1 MTDPYDWQMARRIAR
16 LAAHSDGHG
25 LRRGQLAEALAADLA
40 GSGRDLGDW
49 AMLAYSRKWVDC
61 IGDFIVASATDI
73 RAAPRPVP
81 PPTAPEPPPPLRL
94 V

>member
-25 LRRGQLAEALAADLA
+25 VRRADLNTEI
-40 GSGRDLGDW
+40 GCTTEEFGQYMR
-49 AMLAYSRKWVDC
+49 MAYARCWVDC

-73 RAAPRPVP
+73 RAAPRPVS
-81 PPTAPEPPPPLRL
+81 PPTAPEPSPPLRL